1 MTKLVMLTKT
11 KASRSINVNPY
22 HVFAFIG
29 NVKLSPDT
37 DIWQDTE
44 RLPDVSINREGNFDA
59 VLAENA
65 NALGTV
71 WNSWQTTWVGE
82 PTTTSSEVHKQPL
95 TVHGVETHYKVDNGL
110 LVYKLLER
118 LQTHPKSKQGLV

>member
-1 MTKLVMLTKT
+1 MSEVSYVNQN

-44 RLPDVSINREGNFDA
+44 RLPEVTINREGNFDA
-59 VLAENA
+59 VLA
-65 NALGTV
+65 
-71 WNSWQTTWVGE
+71 
-82 PTTTSSEVHKQPL
+82 
-95 TVHGVETHYKVDNGL
+95 
-110 LVYKLLER
+110 
-118 LQTHPKSKQGLV
+118 